1 MINVPIGN
9 YIVSE
14 VTKIVEK
21 NEYVENEDRE
31 VKAYNLHVSDG
42 PFIPEYELIG
52 TTKLDNPTATID
64 RTFTLL
70 PY

>member
-1 MINVPIGN
+1 LTAINIPNGN

-31 VKAYNLHVSDG
+31 INAYNLHVT
-42 PFIPEYELIG
+42 E
-52 TTKLDNPTATID
+52 
-64 RTFTLL
+64 
-70 PY
+70 